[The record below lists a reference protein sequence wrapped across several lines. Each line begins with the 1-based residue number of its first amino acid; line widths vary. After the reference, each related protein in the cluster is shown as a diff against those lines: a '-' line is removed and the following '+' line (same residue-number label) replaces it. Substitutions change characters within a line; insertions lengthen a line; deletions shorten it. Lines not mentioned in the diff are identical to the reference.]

1 MSNNGKHDKKRG
13 AGMATQLHRWKKRL
27 YRRHPGARRA
37 INIAAASACVLAVLE
52 QGESYGYQM
61 VKDINEFIEISE
73 STLYPILKR
82 LENAQMLTVFKQE
95 HNGRLRKYYRI
106 TDAGRDHIT
115 ELMNEWE
122 EVVRVFQ
129 YISREREQSHEKGSV
144 S

>member
-1 MSNNGKHDKKRG
+1 MESQFRRG
-13 AGMATQLHRWKKRL
+13 ILD
-27 YRRHPGARRA
+27 
-37 INIAAASACVLAVLE
+37 ACVLVVLE

-61 VKDINEFIEISE
+61 VKDINEFITITE

-82 LENAQMLTVFKQE
+82 LENARMLEVFTQE

-115 ELMNEWE
+115 ELMKEWE

-129 YISREREQSHEKGSV
+129 YISSEREHRDA
-144 S
+144 